1 MTAQSRPGTPT
12 EPPLHA
18 ATEPHPGTRPT
29 TAQLEALAAVAQ
41 CGSISAAARALGLA
55 QPTVS
60 TTLARLERLA
70 ATRLLVR
77 SHAGVRLT
85 ASGQEVLESA
95 QVALAAL
102 DEVAAT
108 LARLQSAGADTN
120 VGATR
125 PVRIAASYTI
135 AEHLLPVWLAT
146 CPVPTAIEVRNSE
159 EVQREVLAGDVELGF
174 VEGPDVAEGLTARTL
189 GTDELV
195 LVVCPEHP
203 WAGRAT
209 PVTAGELI
217 GSTGAGSAAGAGTS
231 AGAGGGP
238 TSIVPA
244 HAGPRHTDRQG
255 GPGHTD
261 RQAGSRRTDRQG
273 GPRRT
278 DRQGGRPAGRFLVVR
293 EPGSG
298 ARAVLDK
305 ALAEAGYSLPADVA
319 VMGSNAALLTAVAHA
334 GAHAVLAEEAAA
346 SAIASGAAV
355 RVPTTLDLR
364 RRLRLVRPASA
375 HLAPAAAQMVTLLA
389 TRATA

>member
-70 ATRLLVR
+70 GTRLLVR

-120 VGATR
+120 VGATQ

-146 CPVPTAIEVRNSE
+146 CPVSTAIEVRNSE

-217 GSTGAGSAAGAGTS
+217 GSTGADSAAGAGAGAGTS

-244 HAGPRHTDRQG
+244 HAGSRH
-255 GPGHTD
+255 
-261 RQAGSRRTDRQG
+261 
-273 GPRRT
+273 T

-375 HLAPAAAQMVTLLA
+375 HLAPAAAAVVTLLA

>member
-70 ATRLLVR
+70 GTRLLVR

-120 VGATR
+120 VAATR

-217 GSTGAGSAAGAGTS
+217 GSTGAGSAAGAGAGAGTS

-244 HAGPRHTDRQG
+244 HAGPGHTDRQG
-255 GPGHTD
+255 GSGH
-261 RQAGSRRTDRQG
+261 
-273 GPRRT
+273 T

-298 ARAVLDK
+298 ARAVLEK

-319 VMGSNAALLTAVAHA
+319 VMGSNAALLTTVAHA

-375 HLAPAAAQMVTLLA
+375 HLAPAAAQVVTLLA

>member
-70 ATRLLVR
+70 GTRLLVR

-120 VGATR
+120 VGATQ

-244 HAGPRHTDRQG
+244 HAGP
-255 GPGHTD
+255 GH
-261 RQAGSRRTDRQG
+261 
-273 GPRRT
+273 T

-298 ARAVLDK
+298 ARAVLEK

-375 HLAPAAAQMVTLLA
+375 HLAPAAAQVVTLLA
-389 TRATA
+389 IRATA